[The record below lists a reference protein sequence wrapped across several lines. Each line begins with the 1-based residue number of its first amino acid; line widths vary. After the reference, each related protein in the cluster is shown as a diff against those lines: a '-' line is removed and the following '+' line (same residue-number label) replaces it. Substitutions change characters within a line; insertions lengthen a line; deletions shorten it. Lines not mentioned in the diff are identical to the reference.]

1 LNIES
6 ASLVFSLPPNIAAAK
21 PKSFYFSAFSII
33 NNLILASIFSMAPE
47 QGLRKVLFG
56 FKIISKTA

>member
-1 LNIES
+1 
-6 ASLVFSLPPNIAAAK
+6 
-21 PKSFYFSAFSII
+21 
-33 NNLILASIFSMAPE
+33 MAPE